1 MSRRYGRKQ
10 RRAARETIATQ
21 GLQLAQFRGLEL
33 LYQKKLRATE
43 AKTEFLLDSIRLWDG
58 EIRSLL
64 GGYTSFAINEPTF
77 RVDHPDQIRQM
88 PVIPPMP
95 IGFLGVDTPS
105 GRDSISYHVET
116 LLGFMCGFDEND
128 LARLRRLLT
137 VRVMIGSDYPQGQAY
152 YAISEET
159 WRAMK
164 REGPNNP
171 GLERF
176 IHRIAGD
183 LVRLLVAPPKKKPSG
198 DDLVPAMER
207 QMHRSSK
214 DWMR

>member
-10 RRAARETIATQ
+10 RRVARDRIEVLETAHRWACDTIDSERHRRITVERKVEF
-21 GLQLAQFRGLEL
+21 QLDRI
-33 LYQKKLRATE
+33 K
-43 AKTEFLLDSIRLWDG
+43 LWDT

-64 GGYTSFAINEPTF
+64 GPYTSFSIEEPTY

-88 PVIPPMP
+88 PVMPPLRVV
-95 IGFLGVDTPS
+95 GLGTYSMEEAV
-105 GRDSISYHVET
+105 SYNIET
-116 LLGFMCGFDEND
+116 MLGFICGLDERVKE
-128 LARLRRLLT
+128 RLRRLMT
-137 VRVMIGSDYPQGQAY
+137 VRVVVGSERYGNEAY
-152 YAISEET
+152 WAVTEFQWNE
-159 WRAMK
+159 MK
-164 REGPNNP
+164 KSGPDSS

-207 QMHRSSK
+207 
-214 DWMR
+214 DMR